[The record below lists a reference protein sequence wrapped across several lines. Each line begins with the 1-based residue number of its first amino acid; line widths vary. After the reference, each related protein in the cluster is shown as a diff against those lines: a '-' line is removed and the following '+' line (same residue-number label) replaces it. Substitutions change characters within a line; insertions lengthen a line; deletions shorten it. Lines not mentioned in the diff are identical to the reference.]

1 MPLAS
6 GAERERGDVAGALT
20 TKSVKRILLGAFVV
34 ASLVVVAIAS
44 GAGTQRYRGAV
55 AGGGAVHFRAEV
67 TNGQIVQVRG
77 LGWRR
82 VEISCQ
88 QGKFPFRGG
97 FEGETFTVEAGAFHA
112 HGNAGG
118 AYLSHARVVGH
129 FKKHGQRAAG
139 TIRIHGDLDA
149 HHTNC
154 DSGLERWWAH
164 RSG

>member
-20 TKSVKRILLGAFVV
+20 TKSVKRILLGAFAV
-34 ASLVVVAIAS
+34 ASVAVVAIAS
-44 GAGTQRYRGAV
+44 GASTLGYRGAV
-55 AGGGAVHFRAEV
+55 AGGGVVHFRAEV

-82 VEISCQ
+82 VEINCQ

-112 HGNAGG
+112 HGNAGRV
-118 AYLSHARVVGH
+118 YVSHAKVVGH

-139 TIRIHGDLDA
+139 TIRIRGDLDA

-154 DSGLERWWAH
+154 DSGLERWWA
-164 RSG
+164 RRAN